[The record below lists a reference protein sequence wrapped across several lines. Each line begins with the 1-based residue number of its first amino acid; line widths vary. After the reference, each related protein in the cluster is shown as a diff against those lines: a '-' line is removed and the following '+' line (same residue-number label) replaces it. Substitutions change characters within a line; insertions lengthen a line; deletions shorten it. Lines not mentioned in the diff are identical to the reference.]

1 MCQWKQQLRV
11 RKPPPQDVQVMNDP
25 ISGPGQKRPS
35 PAPLLTLPAG
45 ADPLDYFSSSHSA
58 ISIAD
63 LSHAGAESLLGV
75 SIFNYLAPPI
85 SATLSPL

>member
-1 MCQWKQQLRV
+1 MRC
-11 RKPPPQDVQVMNDP
+11 
-25 ISGPGQKRPS
+25 
-35 PAPLLTLPAG
+35 PAVTLLAGEDASLYLGLSHLPRAVFFT
-45 ADPLDYFSSSHSA
+45 PFSSLSLSP

-63 LSHAGAESLLGV
+63 LSHSGAESLLGV